1 MRHSGNLICY
11 ICIHKKQIM
20 KKIIILLLLSLSI
33 NVFGQS
39 DSSNINIT
47 KPPGFTTVIPI
58 EIVKGKI
65 IIKAEINGKS
75 YRFILDTGSLTLISK
90 RLFDELNP
98 ENIQKVYVSDQS
110 GKRDSIDVVKLE
122 QVTIGEF
129 AINNAEAFALKEYNP
144 LVDCFDVDG
153 FIGSNML
160 SCFVVQFSFRDSTVT
175 LATDP
180 QLLTLHEKQSSELII
195 DGQFSPHFTIK
206 LKKNKKEAQQVV
218 LFDTGDDELYRL
230 SHQDYTTLKKDG
242 ILDFKGVANGAN
254 SIGLLGNAVDTTHY
268 RLKVPTLEMNG
279 LQYKNVST
287 ITTQGSSRIGSEIL
301 KNAIVTL
308 DFQNKKYY
316 IQPISS
322 SKIDAYES
330 KLPFDP
336 DIRDGKA
343 VVGFIWDNSICKN
356 INVGDE
362 ILTINDFNFQNI
374 KPCDLL
380 NKEFSLKG
388 AKKVTMTTKD
398 KAGIIHTTI
407 FRKK

>member
-1 MRHSGNLICY
+1 
-11 ICIHKKQIM
+11 M
-20 KKIIILLLLSLSI
+20 KKILIVFLLTLSVNI
-33 NVFGQS
+33 FGQS

-58 EIVKGKI
+58 EIVKGKL

-98 ENIQKVYVSDQS
+98 ENIQKVYVTDQS
-110 GKRDSIDVVKLE
+110 GIRDSIDVVKLE
-122 QVTIGEF
+122 KVTIGEF
-129 AINNAEAFALKEYNP
+129 AITNAEAFALKENNP

-153 FIGSNML
+153 FIGSNLL
-160 SCFVVQFSFRDSTVT
+160 SCFVVQFSFSDSTIT
-175 LATDP
+175 LATGP
-180 QLLTLHEKQSSELII
+180 QMLTLLEKQSSELIL
-195 DGQFSPHFTIK
+195 DEQFSPHFTIK
-206 LKKNKKEAQQVV
+206 LKKNKKEAQQIV
-218 LFDTGDDELYRL
+218 LFDTGDDELYTL
-230 SHQDYTTLKKDG
+230 SHKDYASLKKDG
-242 ILDFKGVANGAN
+242 ILDFVGGANGAN
-254 SIGLLGNAVDTTHY
+254 SIGIHGNAVESTHY
-268 RLKVPTLEMNG
+268 RLKVPTIEMNG

-287 ITTQGSSRIGSEIL
+287 LTTQGASRIGSEIL

-322 SKIDAYES
+322 SKIDAYET

-336 DIRDGKA
+336 DVRDGKA
-343 VVGFIWDNSICKN
+343 VVGFIWDYSVCKN

-362 ILTINDFNFQNI
+362 ILTINDFNFQNLN
-374 KPCDLL
+374 PCDLL
-380 NKEFSLKG
+380 IKEFDLKV

-407 FRKK
+407 FKKKK